1 MKNAIKFFKYDLR
14 KGKMV
19 LVLSIVLFAPIGL
32 IMGRNDENIY
42 SIFAYMSLIAMIA
55 PLSLFSYEQ
64 KNGCGFDNMLPA
76 KEIER
81 VSGRFLTGVFY
92 IILEMLIATIL
103 SAIMIKT
110 WGKSFPDLGVVI
122 MLPAGVPFI
131 YNSIM
136 NTIMYAMGTSGNPQ
150 LKRVVMIFPTMVIWG
165 VLNAFSDVLLQ
176 GENIENIAMFV
187 SKHINSIAAI
197 VLIIGIAMYI
207 GGIMLST
214 YIVKRKDY

>member
-110 WGKSFPDLGVVI
+110 WGKTFHELGVVI
-122 MLPAGVPFI
+122 MLSAGVPFI
-131 YNSIM
+131 YNSLM

-187 SKHINSIAAI
+187 LKHINSIAVI
-197 VLIIGIAMYI
+197 ILIIGIAIYI

>member
-19 LVLSIVLFAPIGL
+19 LVLSIVLCAPISL
-32 IMGRNDENIY
+32 AMGQNDENVY
-42 SIFAYMSLIAMIA
+42 SIFTYMSLIAMIA

-64 KNGCGFDNMLPA
+64 KSGCGFDNMLPA

-110 WGKSFPDLGVVI
+110 WGKSFHELGVVI
-122 MLPAGVPFI
+122 MLSAGVPFI

-176 GENIENIAMFV
+176 GENIENIVMLV
-187 SKHINSIAAI
+187 SKHLNSIAAI
-197 VLIIGIAMYI
+197 VLIIGIVMYI